1 MRDFTISRRYA
12 KALLFL
18 GQEDGN
24 YLRYGQEL
32 EAFRNLLQQ
41 ETQVKEILAS
51 PIYESTSRTK
61 LLNLIL
67 EKTDFSPTT
76 KSFLQL
82 LQSKGRL
89 GYLEGICGYYQQ
101 LTDELSNVTRAVV
114 TSANKLSEDII
125 NRIQE
130 ALKQVVKKEVLVT
143 VKEDPA
149 IIGGIVAQVG
159 DLLLDGSLQTQLK
172 SLKESLRRGEGI

>member
-1 MRDFTISRRYA
+1 
-12 KALLFL
+12 
-18 GQEDGN
+18 
-24 YLRYGQEL
+24 
-32 EAFRNLLQQ
+32 
-41 ETQVKEILAS
+41 
-51 PIYESTSRTK
+51 
-61 LLNLIL
+61 LIL

-89 GYLEGICGYYQQ
+89 GYLEGICRYYQQ